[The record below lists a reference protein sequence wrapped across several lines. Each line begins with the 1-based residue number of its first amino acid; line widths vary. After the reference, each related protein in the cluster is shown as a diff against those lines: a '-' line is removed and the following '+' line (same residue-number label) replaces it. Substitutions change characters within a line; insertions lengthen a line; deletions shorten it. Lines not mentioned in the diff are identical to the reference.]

1 MKPLA
6 LICAAALV
14 LPAAALAADAPAAG
28 GARIDFRVEVQRK
41 VPNDLGRAVL
51 YVELA
56 GADAAELAR
65 RIKDRLAEAL
75 ATAKAER
82 GVLVKSGGTNTW
94 PVYAKNGG
102 VIEAWRMRSELVLES
117 ADAAAL
123 SAAVGRL
130 QKTMAVARIGFQPAP
145 ETRRAAEDEAEIE
158 AIRRFR
164 DKAGRVAAAFKQD
177 YRIRRLN
184 LGAGGGVVMPMQAM
198 RAGAVD
204 AAMPLEAGDTSLSV
218 SVEGEIELAEA
229 AR

>member
-1 MKPLA
+1 MKPSTA
-6 LICAAALV
+6 LFLFAMALPW
-14 LPAAALAADAPAAG
+14 PAAIAGDASAAG
-28 GARIDFRVEVQRK
+28 GTRVDFRVEVQRK

-65 RIKDRLAEAL
+65 RVKERLAEAL
-75 ATAKAER
+75 ATAKALR
-82 GVLVKSGGTNTW
+82 GIAVKSGGTNTW
-94 PVYAKNGG
+94 PVYAKGG
-102 VIEAWRMRSELVLES
+102 GAIESWRMRSELVLES
-117 ADAAAL
+117 ADATAL
-123 SAAVGRL
+123 SDAVGRL

-177 YRIRRLN
+177 YRIRRMN
-184 LGAGGGVVMPMQAM
+184 LGAAGGVMPMQAL
-198 RAGAVD
+198 RATAGD
-204 AAMPLEAGDTSLSV
+204 AAMPLEAGDTTLSV
-218 SVEGEIELAEA
+218 SVDGEIELTEA